1 MDAVSY
7 GLLVEVKHK
16 VLFMITTDRDA
27 DLTFDEYLQVCRAN
41 RITCASLVCHTCV
54 PIVDHNNYDS
64 YLQHQ
69 GWFGG
74 PIFPLFYASDA
85 SHNLLL

>member
-27 DLTFDEYLQVCRAN
+27 DLTFDEYLQVCE
-41 RITCASLVCHTCV
+41 RITVVRKSVILVYQSLITTTTCNTQMVWRSNLSALV
-54 PIVDHNNYDS
+54 PVR
-64 YLQHQ
+64 
-69 GWFGG
+69 
-74 PIFPLFYASDA
+74 A